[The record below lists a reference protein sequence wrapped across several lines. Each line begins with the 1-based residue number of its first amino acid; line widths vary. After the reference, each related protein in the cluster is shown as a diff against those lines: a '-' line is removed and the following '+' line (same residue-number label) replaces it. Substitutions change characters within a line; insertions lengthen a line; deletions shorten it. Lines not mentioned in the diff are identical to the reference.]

1 MNKLVILESP
11 GKIKKVSQFL
21 KEIDKVNN
29 YIVKASIGHIRE
41 LSNENEYNMG
51 IDIEKMNPIYRI
63 SLNKKQVVSDLIQQ
77 AKLVDEVII
86 ATDPD
91 REGEAIAFHLFEILK
106 NYSKNFKRMRLNA
119 ITKES
124 VQKELQNLSE
134 INQSYVN
141 SAITRQI
148 LDRMVGFRISPI
160 LQNLIGATSA
170 GRVQSAV
177 LRILCNRQKQI
188 NNFDKKKY
196 FYLQDEYKN
205 MVFKNYFYNKENKFL
220 INKIYDENEIN
231 KIRNSLFDYFI
242 VKEIRATGFKDTNFK
257 PFSTADLLKA
267 AKSKLKFK
275 TRETTTLA
283 QSLYEKGLIT
293 YIRTDSNNLDLETE
307 NNLISFIT
315 TYYGKSKVDK
325 LTKTQ
330 LKDSDQEG
338 HPAITPTHFDWL
350 PDNIDSHCNNNLSN
364 NERYLYWLIW
374 QNTINSI
381 YQKPSGIKKEVF
393 LENNGYIFYSNIKQ
407 YEFMGYYE
415 IDKTLEKIEN
425 IQFDYFENEKITL
438 NNLKIIDDFDNPPS
452 KLNEISLIEQ
462 LQKLEIGRPST
473 YKTSIEVN
481 VLRNYVDLEKNK
493 SESMNVN
500 ELGLKVNDF
509 LENNFKDIISLD
521 FTKKMEKDLDLIA
534 NNQIKDYKKYLKE
547 FYQKLDN
554 STKNFNFDGLKCS
567 KCQSGYILD
576 RVSKKGTNFKGCSNF
591 PKCDFIEFTKSD
603 SLNNKLCEIC
613 KIGYMIEKSYT
624 DKKTNKAKKFM
635 GCSNFPSCKNTN
647 F

>member
-160 LQNLIGATSA
+160 LQKLIGAASA

-188 NNFDKKKY
+188 SNFDKKKY

-231 KIRNSLFDYFI
+231 KI
-242 VKEIRATGFKDTNFK
+242 
-257 PFSTADLLKA
+257 
-267 AKSKLKFK
+267 SKL
-275 TRETTTLA
+275 
-283 QSLYEKGLIT
+283 
-293 YIRTDSNNLDLETE
+293 
-307 NNLISFIT
+307 
-315 TYYGKSKVDK
+315 
-325 LTKTQ
+325 
-330 LKDSDQEG
+330 
-338 HPAITPTHFDWL
+338 
-350 PDNIDSHCNNNLSN
+350 
-364 NERYLYWLIW
+364 
-374 QNTINSI
+374 
-381 YQKPSGIKKEVF
+381 
-393 LENNGYIFYSNIKQ
+393 
-407 YEFMGYYE
+407 
-415 IDKTLEKIEN
+415 
-425 IQFDYFENEKITL
+425 
-438 NNLKIIDDFDNPPS
+438 
-452 KLNEISLIEQ
+452 
-462 LQKLEIGRPST
+462 
-473 YKTSIEVN
+473 
-481 VLRNYVDLEKNK
+481 
-493 SESMNVN
+493 
-500 ELGLKVNDF
+500 
-509 LENNFKDIISLD
+509 
-521 FTKKMEKDLDLIA
+521 
-534 NNQIKDYKKYLKE
+534 
-547 FYQKLDN
+547 
-554 STKNFNFDGLKCS
+554 
-567 KCQSGYILD
+567 
-576 RVSKKGTNFKGCSNF
+576 
-591 PKCDFIEFTKSD
+591 
-603 SLNNKLCEIC
+603 
-613 KIGYMIEKSYT
+613 
-624 DKKTNKAKKFM
+624 
-635 GCSNFPSCKNTN
+635 
-647 F
+647 